1 MGGRIAPRYNVL
13 FKYVAAISLTPHGC
27 PGRQLPTLNMGS
39 DTLIFISQS
48 HGKRRGSSSFSPL
61 SLSLSRFLRD
71 TRILFEEFIFAAK
84 RAMLNVDARDLSPQ
98 FISDFY
104 RKDYSFCTK

>member
-61 SLSLSRFLRD
+61 SLCR
-71 TRILFEEFIFAAK
+71 
-84 RAMLNVDARDLSPQ
+84 
-98 FISDFY
+98 DFY
-104 RKDYSFCTK
+104 AILAYYSNSKNSFLPLNGQC